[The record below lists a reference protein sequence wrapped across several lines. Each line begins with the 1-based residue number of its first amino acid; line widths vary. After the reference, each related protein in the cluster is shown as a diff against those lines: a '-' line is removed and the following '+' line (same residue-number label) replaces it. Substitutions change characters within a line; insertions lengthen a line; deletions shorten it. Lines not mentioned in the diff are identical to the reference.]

1 MTQSIVVPSSGV
13 TPEQITELNAKGFD
27 GVVGLR
33 LTEVTPD
40 RVRGEWTIE
49 PVLHQATGVVHGG
62 VHCTVI
68 ESLASTAGWAWL
80 NRDGGPGGVALGV
93 NNSTDFIRATSA
105 GPLYA
110 EATPVHRGRQQ
121 QIWQVVVTD
130 ERERLIARG
139 QVRLQNVSTGS

>member
-110 EATPVHRGRQQ
+110 EATQCTAAGSSRSGR
-121 QIWQVVVTD
+121 
-130 ERERLIARG
+130 
-139 QVRLQNVSTGS
+139 SSSPMSGSV